1 LRLIKRTF
9 QPDGS
14 MAASVISPSGGAG
27 QRAPHVSQTGAKLQN
42 EFGLNRGNTIR
53 TFGASKFLGIYGL
66 EIAVLGSMLSGPR
79 NR

>member
-1 LRLIKRTF
+1 
-9 QPDGS
+9 